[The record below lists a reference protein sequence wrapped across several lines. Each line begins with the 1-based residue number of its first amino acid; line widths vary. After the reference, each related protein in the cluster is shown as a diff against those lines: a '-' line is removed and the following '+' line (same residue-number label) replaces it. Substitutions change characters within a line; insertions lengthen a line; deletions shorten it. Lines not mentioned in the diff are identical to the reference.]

1 MRTMLERHSSHLR
14 RSTFLAPAFLW
25 AVVLLLAACHG
36 DVTTGVGTNDAADIP
51 NVRFTL
57 PAGYS
62 DAAAGAAHL
71 VVRTFPTIPLR
82 PSVHANLV
90 EAAGSINSPLDL
102 TYYGGP
108 LVTHAMSTN
117 VYINCP
123 SNPASCW
130 GTNLLSPAT
139 FLADLNQ
146 TNFIGVADQYLGGAA
161 AGKFFVTQLNAPAT
175 FTNNTATMN
184 DVIGIV
190 IAASTFTEASGYTNI
205 FHVFLPQGTDMCI
218 TPIDCYSPNIDST
231 FTFCAFHSSFDYNGE
246 HLLFSVEPYQAVRGC
261 AGPAPR
267 VIDATAS
274 ALSHEFFETI
284 TDPDGSAWFN
294 GLVGYEMA
302 DVCVA
307 FHDNVFMRSHN
318 YVIQEE
324 YSNAVHAC
332 TDGA

>member
-14 RSTFLAPAFLW
+14 RSTFLALAFLW

-62 DAAAGAAHL
+62 DAAARAAHLVVRTFPTIPLRPSVHANLVEAAGRAAHL

-130 GTNLLSPAT
+130 GTNVLSPAT

-146 TNFIGVADQYLGGAA
+146 TNFIGVA
-161 AGKFFVTQLNAPAT
+161 
-175 FTNNTATMN
+175 
-184 DVIGIV
+184 
-190 IAASTFTEASGYTNI
+190 
-205 FHVFLPQGTDMCI
+205 
-218 TPIDCYSPNIDST
+218 
-231 FTFCAFHSSFDYNGE
+231 
-246 HLLFSVEPYQAVRGC
+246 
-261 AGPAPR
+261 
-267 VIDATAS
+267 
-274 ALSHEFFETI
+274 
-284 TDPDGSAWFN
+284 
-294 GLVGYEMA
+294 
-302 DVCVA
+302 
-307 FHDNVFMRSHN
+307 
-318 YVIQEE
+318 
-324 YSNAVHAC
+324 
-332 TDGA
+332 

>member
-1 MRTMLERHSSHLR
+1 MR
-14 RSTFLAPAFLW
+14 A
-25 AVVLLLAACHG
+25 
-36 DVTTGVGTNDAADIP
+36 
-51 NVRFTL
+51 
-57 PAGYS
+57 Y
-62 DAAAGAAHL
+62 
-71 VVRTFPTIPLR
+71 
-82 PSVHANLV
+82 V
-90 EAAGSINSPLDL
+90 EWLNTKAKNAKGEPLDPETKQGRVGAL
-102 TYYGGP
+102 SSFWRDYLEHHQ
-108 LVTHAMSTN
+108 LV
-117 VYINCP
+117 P
-123 SNPASCW
+123 KGSNPW
-130 GTNLLSPAT
+130 RGH
-139 FLADLNQ
+139 
-146 TNFIGVADQYLGGAA
+146 
-161 AGKFFVTQLNAPAT
+161 
-175 FTNNTATMN
+175 
-184 DVIGIV
+184 
-190 IAASTFTEASGYTNI
+190 TFTEASGYTNI

-218 TPIDCYSPNIDST
+218 TPIDCYSPDIDST

-307 FHDNVFMRSHN
+307 FRDNVFMRSHN